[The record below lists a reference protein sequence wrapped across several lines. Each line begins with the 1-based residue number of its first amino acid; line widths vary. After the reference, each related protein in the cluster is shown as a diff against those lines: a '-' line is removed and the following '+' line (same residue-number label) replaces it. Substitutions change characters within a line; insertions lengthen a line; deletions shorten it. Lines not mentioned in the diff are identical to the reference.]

1 MQQFLYLAA
10 FIKHDKMQFQATI
23 KSAKNEVSL

>member
-10 FIKHDKMQFQATI
+10 FIQHDKMQFQVTI
-23 KSAKNEVSL
+23 KSPMNEVSL